1 MRVRRQGRSMT
12 GQLKHSPLAAGGCLT
27 PAFKALILN
36 PVKRR
41 FPPHP
46 HTILWVTI
54 GTKDVAQ
61 V

>member
-1 MRVRRQGRSMT
+1 MRVRRQGRGMT
-12 GQLKHSPLAAGGCLT
+12 GQLRNSPLAAGGCLT

-36 PVKRR
+36 PGKRR

-46 HTILWVTI
+46 HTGLWVSM
-54 GTKDVAQ
+54 GTNDVAQ